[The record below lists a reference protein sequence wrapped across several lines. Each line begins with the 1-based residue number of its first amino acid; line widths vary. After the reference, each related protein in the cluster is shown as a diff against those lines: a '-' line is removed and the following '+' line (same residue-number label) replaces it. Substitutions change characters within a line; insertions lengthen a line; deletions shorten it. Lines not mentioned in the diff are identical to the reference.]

1 MLLLIA
7 CLCWQC
13 TGIYASKVLSK
24 QRNFDATDERWPIDT
39 ATYVFMLLLTQNL
52 PLTPHFSVVEESV
65 QLCSNSS
72 WFNQCAAEKRHWQ
85 LLWVSNWKFI
95 IYQNCFQNACRYS
108 DLFTVFLIF
117 RTSIG
122 IFTAFLCM
130 SINQQY
136 EWKGDNT
143 NE

>member
-1 MLLLIA
+1 MGL
-7 CLCWQC
+7 
-13 TGIYASKVLSK
+13 KVL
-24 QRNFDATDERWPIDT
+24 ERGSVGSD
-39 ATYVFMLLLTQNL
+39 VFEG
-52 PLTPHFSVVEESV
+52 VVREAPEV
-65 QLCSNSS
+65 LKSS
-72 WFNQCAAEKRHWQ
+72 PPSFAYEG
-85 LLWVSNWKFI
+85 SPSM
-95 IYQNCFQNACRYS
+95 NACRYS